1 MSIEFHFH
9 LCFEGLPVCAVSFF
23 ELAKKHFH
31 ECISVYKTVFSIL
44 LQFHTLQLD
53 FVASLFFQVF
63 FFFKLDTRV
72 RNSLARFC
80 KRSLIICRVLA

>member
-63 FFFKLDTRV
+63 FSSNLTHGSEILWRGSA
-72 RNSLARFC
+72 N
-80 KRSLIICRVLA
+80 VL